1 MFTSYF
7 AALNLSITVA
17 LSPVASDGIV
27 AGVARLMKSES
38 AAGSDTVILP
48 VSAMPVLVSTIGYVR
63 TLPLVTVVLMLF
75 VDTTRFGVCLR
86 V

>member
-1 MFTSYF
+1 
-7 AALNLSITVA
+7 
-17 LSPVASDGIV
+17 
-27 AGVARLMKSES
+27 MKSES

-63 TLPLVTVVLMLF
+63 TLPLVTVVLMLL
-75 VDTTRFGVCLR
+75 VDTTSVGVCLR